1 MTFRGALG
9 ELLRLSLRADRRA
22 AWVTIVA
29 FTVRPIATV
38 AATVAIAAMVA
49 LWTTGDFSAG
59 ALFLGVACAA
69 LVVQVLL
76 GRYSLAVSA
85 VLVDATNRLVD
96 EDLQRAVY
104 GSRSVEHFSE
114 RSFLDDLQ
122 IVRSEQPRLTEGAD
136 VVGLILGTSV
146 RLGITVVITMLATPW
161 LLLLP
166 VAAVGAYLCVR
177 RRDAAVGTAQRAA
190 SAEARV
196 SDELAEIGTEEKHT
210 DELLLSRGGA
220 FVLDAHR
227 RSAAAAEATRSAG
240 LWRGALWTVLGAVL
254 TSAALAAGIAG
265 LVRALGEGA
274 TGLATTL
281 ASLMLLSSTTALVGA
296 LARYLSSCAD
306 SIRVVRSLVRVHDR
320 LRAAS
325 TVPRPA
331 GDTAAIELRDVSYRY
346 PGAEAAA
353 VDGVSLRLEGGRVY
367 ALVGANGSGK
377 TTLVTLLS
385 GLIRPSS
392 GEVVSG
398 APGGGEDRAAGP
410 AYITQD
416 YAELEFELGDAVRL
430 GDSRFTEADIEHAVD
445 SAGLGHLVAES
456 PAGLAL
462 PLGGSLPNG
471 RRLSGGQWQRLALAR
486 GFLRSDAALLL
497 VDEPTSAIDP
507 MAEELL
513 LDRLI
518 GRARTVARDRGG
530 IAVIVTHRMSLAP
543 AADAVILLHEG
554 RVVAVGPHEELLDV
568 PLYADLYDAQR
579 AGYLTDEPS
588 R

>member
-22 AWVTIVA
+22 AWVTVVA

-59 ALFLGVACAA
+59 ALFLGIACAA

-85 VLVDATNRLVD
+85 VLVDATNQLVD

-177 RRDAAVGTAQRAA
+177 RRDASVGTAQRAA
-190 SAEARV
+190 SADARV

-254 TSAALAAGIAG
+254 TSAALAVGIAG

-320 LRAAS
+320 LRTAS
-325 TVPRPA
+325 TTPRPT
-331 GDTAAIELRDVSYRY
+331 GDTVAIELRDVSYRY

-398 APGGGEDRAAGP
+398 APDGADRAPGP

-445 SAGLGHLVAES
+445 SAGLGHLVEES
-456 PAGLAL
+456 HAGLAL
-462 PLGGSLPNG
+462 PLGASLPNG
-471 RRLSGGQWQRLALAR
+471 RRLSGGQWQRVALAR

-507 MAEELL
+507 IAEELL

-518 GRARTVARDRGG
+518 DRARTVARDRGG

-543 AADAVILLHEG
+543 EADAVILLHEG
-554 RVVAVGPHEELLDV
+554 RVVAVGPHEDLLDV

-579 AGYLTDEPS
+579 TGYLTDEPS